1 MKEVPTFQLPCK
13 FLKTTLHPRLGI
25 IFWNIPKITN
35 PIPNPEFMFRSLKSL
50 QVPTIGIPTSQKYFP
65 I

>member
-1 MKEVPTFQLPCK
+1 MQVFENDVTSQI
-13 FLKTTLHPRLGI
+13 GD
-25 IFWNIPKITN
+25 NILEYSKN
-35 PIPNPEFMFRSLKSL
+35 IPNPEFMFRSLKSL